1 MNKSYT
7 ATLKEFVQNAKIKLP
22 DFQNDFVKVAAY
34 FGYQFMNGSQT
45 REEVTSFLYSEIA
58 NILRE
63 DKNCFD
69 KDIFRKVGAQLIIEE
84 IVYDKGIEDIFS
96 TNGIILDATRQV
108 ELCEIGNRDKWEK
121 ACELALAYKKIGV
134 HDPYKS
140 MYIHTKEINTAYAI
154 KYFRRIN
161 INIETEDSVAHGVL
175 DTLRLISEKISNYA
189 RALGCKAVHY
199 INDDL
204 KQYYSKRDQRF
215 SLQRNTHAYSTLRK
229 PSTPYGYL
237 LNITMPYIGWAPSK
251 KVKHQEAWNSFK
263 EMSTNL
269 VALYAIE
276 PYSSFE
282 AIDLHGSDLISF
294 MQKSTLF
301 DHIFM
306 FRQLPL
312 KRGIEFFSNCLNLG
326 AETDGKFQK
335 KYGITQEEVLGLF
348 SLISLYFEGV
358 HETSCR
364 FDPKKFMLRQC
375 FITPEAMAKV
385 LQVFSV
391 EPKKINGNYKLPTD
405 YQYSNLDEYPFYKVS
420 SSEYI
425 VINSALFPMQFYERY
440 AALLRGCDDQ
450 TDKKIGGNI
459 EIYLSKKLSEKNIT
473 HLWGEKYKVDAQ
485 KRAYLDIKN
494 EEGECDLI
502 IETNSTIFFCEIKKK
517 GITKYSA
524 SGNDLSLLND
534 VAGSLLSSQIQIG
547 NHEAIIRKYGK
558 IEFKSGKKVELNNRG
573 IQRVSIS
580 LFDYQGFQDQSII
593 DSLGSLFSSKL
604 SIKDN
609 DKEKMDIL
617 DNIQKKIQTLNKQYS
632 LESMKYYTGLR
643 RPFSNIRYFSAFQ
656 ILEILENCKSN
667 DDFEKEI
674 NVTLSSSDG
683 SRNWYSQYKR
693 MRGNKILQEIVPHL
707 NGAIWH
713 S

>member
-7 ATLKEFVQNAKIKLP
+7 ATLKEFVQNAKIALP
-22 DFQNDFVKVAAY
+22 NFQNDFVKIASY
-34 FGYQFMNGSQT
+34 FGYEFMPGSQT

-58 NILRE
+58 SVLQV
-63 DKNCFD
+63 DKECFD
-69 KDIFRKVGAQLIIEE
+69 KDIFRKVRAQLIIEE
-84 IVYDKGIEDIFS
+84 IINNENIEDIFS
-96 TNGIILDATRQV
+96 TNGIILEATSQV
-108 ELCEIGNRDKWEK
+108 ELCDMHNIGKWEK
-121 ACELALAYKKIGV
+121 ACELALAYKSLGL

-140 MYIHTKEINTAYAI
+140 MYIHTKEINTAYAM

-161 INIETEDSVAHGVL
+161 INVETEDSIVQGA
-175 DTLRLISEKISNYA
+175 DDPLRLISEKIRNYA
-189 RALGCKAVHY
+189 RALGCQAVHY

-204 KQYYSKRDQRF
+204 KEFYSKRDQRF
-215 SLQRNTHAYSTLRK
+215 FLQRNTHTYLTSRK

-237 LNITMPYIGWAPSK
+237 LNIAMPYIGWTPSK
-251 KVKHQEAWNSFK
+251 KVKHQDSWNTFK

-269 VALYAIE
+269 VALYEIE
-276 PYSSFE
+276 PYSPFE
-282 AIDLHGSDLISF
+282 AMDLHGSDLISF
-294 MQKSTLF
+294 MQNSILF
-301 DHIFM
+301 DHVFM

-312 KRGIEFFSNCLNLG
+312 KRGVEFLSNCLNLG
-326 AETDGKFQK
+326 AEANEKFQK
-335 KYGITQEEVLGLF
+335 RYGITQEEVLGLF
-348 SLISLYFEGV
+348 NIISLHFEGTLDTFY
-358 HETSCR
+358 H
-364 FDPKKFMLRQC
+364 FDQKKLMPRQC
-375 FITPEAMAKV
+375 FITPAAMTIA
-385 LQVFSV
+385 LQIFSV
-391 EPKKINGNYKLPTD
+391 DPKKINGKYKLPTD
-405 YQYSNLDEYPFYKVS
+405 YHASDLDEYPFYKVS
-420 SSEYI
+420 SSEYVI
-425 VINSALFPMQFYERY
+425 INSALFPMQFYERY
-440 AALLRGCDDQ
+440 ATLLRECDDQ
-450 TDKKIGGNI
+450 TDRKIGDNL
-459 EIYLSKKLSEKNIT
+459 EKYLSKKLSEKNIN
-473 HLWGEKYKVDAQ
+473 HLWGQKYNVNAEM
-485 KRAYLDIKN
+485 RSYLEIKK

-517 GITKYSA
+517 GITKSSA

-558 IEFKSGKKVELNNRG
+558 IEFKSGEKIELSNRKV
-573 IQRVSIS
+573 QRVSIS

-593 DSLGSLFSSKL
+593 DNLGSLFFSKL

-617 DNIQKKIQTLNKQYS
+617 DNIQNQIHKLNKQYS
-632 LESMKYYTGLR
+632 LESMKYYTGLS

-656 ILEILENCKSN
+656 ILEIIENCESN
-667 DDFEKEI
+667 DNFEKEI

-693 MRGNKILQEIVPHL
+693 MRGSKSLQEIVPHL